1 MGIGK
6 RIREARL
13 AHSYTQE
20 ELAALLGVTKGAVAN
35 YESGVSHPKEAVLYR
50 LFEVL
55 SVDANFLYQDVP
67 GCCDR
72 PALSPA
78 ERSLLENYRRLSDY
92 ARETI
97 DYLILRELSAP
108 AANSASL
115 QDAGNASVLTLPSRE
130 REQEQE
136 VLSSSVMYL
145 YPFLQYAASAG
156 TGVYSGDMPEETV
169 EAPFRKGA
177 DFIIGVSGASMEPLF
192 QDGDRLYV
200 ARVSEL
206 QPGDIGIF
214 SKDGSLYVKQAG
226 ADRLISLNGDY
237 PDIHPDSGD
246 ISVLGRVLGKVP
258 L

>member
-13 AHSYTQE
+13 ARSYTQE

-115 QDAGNASVLTLPSRE
+115 QDAGNASVLALPSRE
-130 REQEQE
+130 REQE

-169 EAPFRKGA
+169 EAPYRKGA

-214 SKDGSLYVKQAG
+214 SKDGSLYVKKAG

-237 PDIHPDSGD
+237 PDIRPDSGD